1 MDSHDELR
9 RLSEL
14 LPALPAE
21 VSDRIAGAL
30 AAEAA
35 RRVAAQSCQF
45 SLPTALPPQ
54 RSVAGQALASYVPRQ
69 ARVAAPG

>member
-1 MDSHDELR
+1 MDSHHELR
-9 RLSEL
+9 RLSQH

-35 RRVAAQSCQF
+35 RRVAAQSRQF
-45 SLPTALPPQ
+45 SLPMALPPQ
-54 RSVAGQALASYVPRQ
+54 RGVAGQAIASYVPRQ
-69 ARVAAPG
+69 ARVSAPG